1 VLTLFHAPQTRSSRI
16 LWLIEELG
24 ADVEV
29 VYCEIAHRN
38 GQKVGEGDPRNPH
51 PDGKV
56 PALIHDGALITESV
70 AVALYLTDLHP
81 RAGIGAPVGSP
92 DRGALLTW
100 LTWAAGELEPALF
113 TRMGGASDAF
123 AVARYEAAM
132 DRLMDALWSGPFLM
146 GDRFTVADMMV
157 GSTLTWVRPML
168 PDSPLFD
175 RYLDRLAARSS
186 SGRAAARD
194 NATGL
199 DRAA

>member
-1 VLTLFHAPQTRSSRI
+1 MLTLFHAPQTRSSRI

-38 GQKVGEGDPRNPH
+38 GQRVGEGDPRNPH

-56 PALIHDGALITESV
+56 PALIHDGALITESA

-81 RAGIGAPVGSP
+81 KAGVGAPVGSP

-146 GDRFTVADMMV
+146 GDRFTVADVMV

-175 RYLDRLAARSS
+175 RYLDRLAARPS

-199 DRAA
+199 EQAA